1 MTNLVKLVSIMTEVI
16 DQLLGILQE
25 FLWPQEREKQ
35 RAKRQ
40 RVIVAATHHFLR
52 YGYQKASMDEIAL
65 NAGVSKGAL
74 YLYFPSKLNLLFS
87 ALAYE
92 GEQYFQHHLAVKDLE
107 WTPRQRLKWM
117 IGQSFAHHE
126 TSPLSTKMRSQTSD
140 FSVVMA
146 DYSEERETFE
156 ALRHAEMGLLD
167 ALITD
172 LLGSSFDE
180 AEIKIIS
187 GMTYDLIAGLVL
199 VPETLRQTPLS
210 QFDQVTELI
219 ISGLEHLKPG
229 ALLESTNGEAKR
241 SNPILADVRQK
252 DVVRQ

>member
-1 MTNLVKLVSIMTEVI
+1 MTDLVKLVSIMTEVI
-16 DQLLGILQE
+16 DQLLGVLQA

-52 YGYQKASMDEIAL
+52 FGYQKASMDEIAI

-92 GEQYFQHHLAVKDLE
+92 GEQYFQHHLAMKDLQ

-126 TSPLSTKMRSQTSD
+126 TSPLSTKMLSQTSD

-146 DYSEERETFE
+146 DYSLERETFE
-156 ALRHAEMGLLD
+156 ALRHAEMRLLD
-167 ALITD
+167 ALIAD

-199 VPETLRQTPLS
+199 VPETLRQAPLS
-210 QFDQVTELI
+210 QFDLATELI

-229 ALLESTNGEAKR
+229 ELLEPKNDEANR
-241 SNPILADVRQK
+241 SNPILAGASQKVVMRQ
-252 DVVRQ
+252 

>member
-1 MTNLVKLVSIMTEVI
+1 MTDLVKLVSIMTEVI
-16 DQLLGILQE
+16 DQLLGVLQE

-52 YGYQKASMDEIAL
+52 FGYQKASMDEIAI

-92 GEQYFQHHLAVKDLE
+92 GEQYFQHHLAMKDLQ

-146 DYSEERETFE
+146 DYSQERETFE
-156 ALRHAEMGLLD
+156 AIRHAEMGLLD
-167 ALITD
+167 ALIAD

-210 QFDQVTELI
+210 QFDLATELI

-229 ALLESTNGEAKR
+229 ELLEPKNDEANR
-241 SNPILADVRQK
+241 SNPILAGASQKVVMRQ
-252 DVVRQ
+252 